1 MRPPSPRSLRCAVIP
16 FGSQANGQH
25 HSASDTDAAV
35 ITLTE
40 TWAGPAA
47 ADAVQRR
54 FDRFKQYPR
63 HRLTKRPGGLDSA
76 GASHTTPFF
85 EFHHDHNP
93 KARSCP
99 SEQSSSSSSPASAR
113 YRRHRRMRAG
123 LARTCTPLRKRRS
136 PTYSTGKTRSTN
148 SEPEAMARSGSRTC
162 TRPAIPTALSSQD
175 SRPKKNCN

>member
-93 KARSCP
+93 DATDPDPEDCGH
-99 SEQSSSSSSPASAR
+99 AIIFAGT
-113 YRRHRRMRAG
+113 HRELHIAATHLGALHLDNTPHPYNGVR
-123 LARTCTPLRKRRS
+123 ARTVPGELQVCRI
-136 PTYSTGKTRSTN
+136 
-148 SEPEAMARSGSRTC
+148 SGSPGNPNYQHGYYR
-162 TRPAIPTALSSQD
+162 IP
-175 SRPKKNCN
+175 